1 MYIRR
6 TLRKVT
12 AKYKRE
18 YVQYNPKS
26 FPTTQKQDH
35 CSNNNITFS
44 QKCRFVKE
52 EDNVSCFMYK
62 VTKTIQSQVTE
73 IDWNFPMNRNYK
85 RYTHKIILFYL

>member
-1 MYIRR
+1 MCN
-6 TLRKVT
+6 TTQK
-12 AKYKRE
+12 AFE
-18 YVQYNPKS
+18 
-26 FPTTQKQDH
+26 TTQKQDH

-44 QKCRFVKE
+44 KRCRFVKE

-73 IDWNFPMNRNYK
+73 IDWNFPMNRNYE